1 MSTGA
6 TGASVALTPW
16 PLTGK
21 GFGEI
26 TAGPQG
32 LLLRSRFARPGSI
45 IDSGTWHLGRKGQHR
60 RAATGPRRY
69 QRIAH
74 RGHIRAMG
82 LLHRRSSPNPP

>member
-1 MSTGA
+1 MGAGA

-45 IDSGTWHLGRKGQHR
+45 IDSGT
-60 RAATGPRRY
+60 
-69 QRIAH
+69 
-74 RGHIRAMG
+74 
-82 LLHRRSSPNPP
+82 